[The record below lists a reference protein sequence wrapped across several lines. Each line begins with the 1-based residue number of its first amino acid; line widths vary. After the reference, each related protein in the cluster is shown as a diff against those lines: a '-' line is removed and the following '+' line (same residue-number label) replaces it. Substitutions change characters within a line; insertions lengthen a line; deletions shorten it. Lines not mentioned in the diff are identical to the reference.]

1 MTRQTRQ
8 RLVLVA
14 TILGSSMAFLD
25 AFVVNVALPT
35 IDKDFGL
42 GLAGEQWIFLSYS
55 LALAALYLPA
65 GALGD
70 RYGYANTFV
79 VGVSGFAVASVLAGA
94 APNEA
99 VLIAARAVQGVFGA
113 LLTPGSLALL
123 RATYRDEA
131 GRAIGSWTAWT
142 GIATAA
148 GPVFGG
154 TLVEAV
160 SWRVIFFLNIPFA
173 IVTVVATLVS
183 RDTCRTERKDRR
195 LDIPGVVL
203 GAIGIGALVWS
214 LVQGPKDG
222 FASGGVVVGFV
233 LAAASLIGFVLVEWR
248 SPHPMMPL
256 SLFRIREL
264 SVANIATFFIY
275 AALGSALFFLILFAQ
290 SVLGYS
296 PVEAGLLVVPI
307 SISLLLLA
315 ARFGR
320 AADRICPR
328 PFLVAGPILI
338 GIGLALLGRLDASST
353 YWRDVF
359 PPLIVF
365 SVGLSATVPAVTSTA
380 LKPAPDG
387 LTGIASGINTTV
399 SRLGQLLAVAGLGVV
414 VSLVFGTTGG
424 SAFEL
429 GSRGTQELADASHA
443 FRAAMWSAA
452 GLAIAGALVSGF
464 GLPRGASS
472 GMGAIRRALRR
483 GEGPPPASPPTV

>member
-1 MTRQTRQ
+1 MTPETRK
-8 RLVLVA
+8 RLILVA

-79 VGVSGFAVASVLAGA
+79 IGVAGFAAASVLAGA
-94 APNEA
+94 APSGA
-99 VLIAARAVQGVFGA
+99 VLIGARAVQGIFGA

-131 GRAIGSWTAWT
+131 GQAIGSWTAWT
-142 GIATAA
+142 GVATAA
-148 GPVFGG
+148 GPVIGG

-160 SWRVIFFLNIPFA
+160 SWRLIFFLNIPLA
-173 IVTVVATLVS
+173 VVTIVATLVS
-183 RDTCRTERKDRR
+183 RDTCRTERRER
-195 LDIPGVVL
+195 QLDIPGVVL
-203 GAIGIGALVWS
+203 GAVGIGALVWA

-222 FASGGVVVGFV
+222 FGSAGVVLGFV
-233 LAAASLIGFVLVEWR
+233 LAALALVAFIVVERR
-248 SPHPMMPL
+248 SAHPMMPL

-264 SVANIATFFIY
+264 SVANAATFFIY
-275 AALGSALFFLILFAQ
+275 AALGSSLFFVVLFAQ

-296 PVEAGLLVVPI
+296 PAKAGLLVVPI

-320 AADRICPR
+320 AADRIGPR
-328 PFLVAGPILI
+328 PFLVAGPVVI
-338 GIGLALLGRLDASST
+338 GIGLALLGRVDADST

-359 PPLIVF
+359 PPLIIF

-380 LKPAPDG
+380 LKPAPEG

-399 SRLGQLLAVAGLGVV
+399 SRVGQLVAVAALGAV
-414 VSLVFGTTGG
+414 VSVVYSSSGEPFG
-424 SAFEL
+424 S
-429 GSRGTQELADASHA
+429 GSRSPAELASASDA
-443 FRAAMWSAA
+443 FQAAMWIAA
-452 GLAIAGALVSGF
+452 ALAFAGALVSGV
-464 GLPRGASS
+464 GLPRRPRAGSEAIAPARGS
-472 GMGAIRRALRR
+472 G
-483 GEGPPPASPPTV
+483 

>member
-1 MTRQTRQ
+1 MTPETRK

-42 GLAGEQWIFLSYS
+42 GLSGEQWIFLSYS

-79 VGVSGFAVASVLAGA
+79 IGVAGFAIASVLAGL
-94 APNEA
+94 APSA
-99 VLIAARAVQGVFGA
+99 GVLIAARAVQGIFGA

-123 RATYRDEA
+123 RATYKVEA
-131 GRAIGSWTAWT
+131 GQAIGAWTAWT

-148 GPVFGG
+148 GPVIGG
-154 TLVEAV
+154 TLVDAV
-160 SWRVIFFLNIPFA
+160 SWRVIFLLNIPFA
-173 IVTVVATLVS
+173 LVTIVATLVS
-183 RDTCRTERKDRR
+183 RDTCKTDLKDRR
-195 LDIPGVVL
+195 LDIPGVL
-203 GAIGIGALVWS
+203 FGAFGIGALVWS

-222 FASGGVVVGFV
+222 FSSAGVVFGFV
-233 LAAASLIGFVLVEWR
+233 VAAASLSAFVVVEWR
-248 SPHPMMPL
+248 SSHPMMPL

-275 AALGSALFFLILFAQ
+275 AALGSALFFLVIFAQ

-296 PVEAGLLVVPI
+296 PVEAGLLVLPI
-307 SISLLLLA
+307 SICLLLLA

-320 AADRICPR
+320 AADRIGPK
-328 PFLVAGPILI
+328 PFLVAGPTLI
-338 GIGLALLGRLDASST
+338 AVGLALLGRLDAGSS
-353 YWRDVF
+353 YWVDVF
-359 PPLIVF
+359 PPLLVF

-380 LKPAPDG
+380 LKPAPAA

-399 SRLGQLLAVAGLGVV
+399 SRVGQLVAVAALGVV
-414 VSLVFGTTGG
+414 VSLVFGSGQG
-424 SAFEL
+424 SPFEI
-429 GSRGTQELADASHA
+429 GTRSPEQLADAANA
-443 FRAAMWSAA
+443 FQAAMWVAA
-452 GLAIAGALVSGF
+452 GLAFAGALVSAAA
-464 GLPRGASS
+464 LPRRPKARTEAIAPAGGS
-472 GMGAIRRALRR
+472 G
-483 GEGPPPASPPTV
+483 